1 VTDSAGVQPE
11 ENAQSESG
19 GTVII
24 AFAMNLA
31 IAVAKTVAGLLSGSS
46 AMLSEAAHSYADTI
60 TEVLLFVALRRGDK
74 PPDENH
80 PFGYGKATYFWALLA
95 ALFTFV
101 AGAGYSILHGVDT
114 IRHGEEL
121 TDFTMSYVVLAVAFV
136 LEAVSFA
143 RALRQVRAS
152 SRRWRVS
159 MRRYLQL
166 TPDTTVKAVALEDMA
181 ALIGIAIAA
190 LGLALAQVTGS
201 AKWDGLASVAIGL
214 LLLIVAVTL
223 ARHNASLLVGE
234 AVPPRLQQ
242 AIHDELAG
250 VPEVERVLTLLTMY
264 LGPSSLLVAA
274 KVDFQDDVTSD
285 AVESAADEAER
296 RLRERFPSIR
306 FVFLDPTNARAPR

>member
-1 VTDSAGVQPE
+1 VSENAGVQPE
-11 ENAQSESG
+11 AGGQSESV
-19 GTVII
+19 GTVVI

-46 AMLSEAAHSYADTI
+46 AMLSEAAHSYADTV
-60 TEVLLFVALRRGDK
+60 TEVLLYVALRRGDR
-74 PPDENH
+74 PPDDTH

-101 AGAGYSILHGVDT
+101 VGAGFSIQHGVDT

-121 TDFTMSYVVLAVAFV
+121 TDFTVSYIVLAVAFV
-136 LEAVSFA
+136 LETVSFL
-143 RALRQVRAS
+143 RAMGQVRTA

-166 TPDTTVKAVALEDMA
+166 TPDTTVKAVALEDAA
-181 ALIGIAIAA
+181 ALIGLGVAA
-190 LGLALAQVTGS
+190 LGLALAQVTGE

-242 AIHDELAG
+242 AIHDELTG

-264 LGPSSLLVAA
+264 LGPASLLVAA
-274 KVDFQDDVTSD
+274 KVDFQDDITAD
-285 AVESAADEAER
+285 DVEAAADEAER
-296 RLRERFPSIR
+296 RLRQRFPSIR
-306 FVFLDPTNARAPR
+306 FVFLDPTGPRTR